1 MRYLLALFLI
11 KGCTGEIQ
19 VKPIGIYETRVL
31 CENQKDILNKYH
43 DTQHFL
49 CIVDKSS

>member
-19 VKPIGIYETRVL
+19 VKPIGIYETRES
-31 CENQKDILNKYH
+31 CEIQQSFLNEYH
-43 DTQHFL
+43 NSKHFL
-49 CIVDKSS
+49 CVVEDK